1 MAFLFLFT
9 GLFLTAPAAEPAPTV
24 SDGADAAR
32 PTAAYCEDFA
42 KRQVGLADR
51 LLGQSNYSRAVK
63 VLNSTAENCD
73 RDFVREKLFEALGQ
87 WYGALRGRGVGGLQR
102 FLGIVS
108 NQTNLTSSQR
118 SRLEAE
124 VRSDV
129 RSMIG
134 QTFEGGEYE
143 ATYELCDTF
152 AQYAQDAFETR
163 YACGAAARQVDAQ
176 GMAMRSYAWL
186 LDNWTSDQP
195 PKPWTEIARELE
207 SMYLLNGRFRAAY
220 DLGRER
226 AARDPAPETL
236 LSTLISARG
245 NFLAPL
251 LRVGATFYENQPG
264 DKAMSHVDTEMQRV
278 DFPDY
283 VRAFYLLGADGT
295 VRRGMYGSEAEAP
308 SAALLEQTSGAVS
321 LLRSSNSN
329 LAWLVSPVGE
339 RYLVLEFGVATT
351 PEENVRLEEIQSNV
365 ESDAQ
370 WEKLYRLE
378 YTETYPASGS
388 AIGTLLGGAVLAGEG
403 FGGYEEVF
411 GGSSVLTYYCIQSE
425 SGDIVR
431 SHDFTQSELGYGTE
445 EWDRTSSTPA
455 LYHHAIQY
463 AGQSMREVVWPNFVD
478 DEWAGVIRIGL
489 VQS

>member
-1 MAFLFLFT
+1 MASLLFFIGLLFS
-9 GLFLTAPAAEPAPTV
+9 APAAEPAPTV
-24 SDGADAAR
+24 PDRSSAAR
-32 PTAAYCEDFA
+32 PAAAYCEDFA
-42 KRQVGLADR
+42 KRQIGLADR
-51 LLGQSNYSRAVK
+51 LLRESNYSRAVK

-87 WYGALRGRGVGGLQR
+87 WYGILSGRGVGGLQE
-102 FLGIVS
+102 FLAIVS
-108 NQTNLTSSQR
+108 NQTNLTSAQR

-124 VRSDV
+124 VQSDV
-129 RSMIG
+129 RSMIA
-134 QTFEGGEYE
+134 QTFRGSEYE
-143 ATYELCDTF
+143 ATYELCETF
-152 AQYAQDAFETR
+152 PGFTQDAFETR
-163 YACGAAARQVDAQ
+163 YACGSAADQIGAEA
-176 GMAMRSYAWL
+176 MAMQSYAWL
-186 LDNWTSDQP
+186 LDNWSSDQP
-195 PKPWTEIARELE
+195 PRPWTEIARELE

-226 AARDPAPETL
+226 AARDPAPETI

-251 LRVGATFYENQPG
+251 LRVGATFYESQPG
-264 DKAMSHVDTEMQRV
+264 DEAMSHVDAEMQRV
-278 DFPDY
+278 DFPSY
-283 VRAFYLLGADGT
+283 VRAFYVLDEERS
-295 VRRGMYGSEAEAP
+295 VQRGMYGSGADPP
-308 SAALLEQTSGAVS
+308 SAALLEQASGAVS
-321 LLRSSNSN
+321 LLRASNSN
-329 LAWLVSPVGE
+329 LAWLVSPVGA

-351 PEENVRLEEIQSNV
+351 PEENVRLEGIQSNV
-365 ESDAQ
+365 ESDEQ
-370 WEKLYRLE
+370 WQKLYQLE

-411 GGSSVLTYYCIQSE
+411 GDSSVLSYYCIQSE
-425 SGDIVR
+425 SADIVR
-431 SHDFTQSELGYGTE
+431 SHAFAQSELGYGGD

-463 AGQSMREVVWPNFVD
+463 AGQSMHEVVWPNFVD